1 MFKVHFQGGQLVL
14 SHWRFLIKGLLECA
28 QTIRIRLTAIDGH
41 LKELN
46 DEAETNFMKD
56 PSFFTGD
63 L

>member
-1 MFKVHFQGGQLVL
+1 ML